1 MKLRYKLVIVA
12 FVVSVIGSFIWSAGH
27 YYSKY
32 QHEKERAD
40 EAVRNAESAT
50 AITRNV
56 LQSLQIINTVI
67 EANQDAKNQITLE
80 SQRTRKISKWLL
92 RMMIVL
98 HVLCLLPLLTGCGST
113 RTVYV
118 PIPAVPLPASLT
130 TETPQPVIPDPL
142 TYGAS
147 LDLNVSL
154 LSALGQCNIDKAGIR
169 SIEMRRNALLAAGK

>member
-1 MKLRYKLVIVA
+1 
-12 FVVSVIGSFIWSAGH
+12 
-27 YYSKY
+27 
-32 QHEKERAD
+32 
-40 EAVRNAESAT
+40 
-50 AITRNV
+50 
-56 LQSLQIINTVI
+56 
-67 EANQDAKNQITLE
+67 
-80 SQRTRKISKWLL
+80 
-92 RMMIVL
+92 MMIVL

-130 TETPQPVIPDPL
+130 TETPQPVIPDLL

-169 SIEMRRNALLAAGK
+169 SIEMRRNALLAAVK